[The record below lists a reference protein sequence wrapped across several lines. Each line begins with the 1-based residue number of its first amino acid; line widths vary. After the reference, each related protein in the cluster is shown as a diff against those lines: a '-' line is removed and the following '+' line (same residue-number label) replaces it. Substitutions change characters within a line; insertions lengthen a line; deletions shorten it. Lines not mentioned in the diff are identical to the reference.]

1 MLLFERI
8 DPDLN
13 TTLTLEYDRKPQYKL
28 ECLSYENL
36 LKMATSTYL
45 PVGLAYRGKETDR
58 SMSIAQVSVSIGFSH
73 FSLIC
78 KNFHFSLLKLLS
90 F

>member
-45 PVGLAYRGKETDR
+45 YWESNILTLQPVNVE
-58 SMSIAQVSVSIGFSH
+58 QVISWKWVPLYHRI
-73 FSLIC
+73 IQT
-78 KNFHFSLLKLLS
+78 
-90 F
+90 